1 MARPDLH
8 HVKRKLTAILHADV
22 AGYSRLMSADEEATL
37 QTLHASRTITDSL
50 IAQHHGRIVGTAGD
64 SILAEFASV
73 VEAVQCAV
81 EIQQALKTRNSAV
94 PPEQRMEF
102 RIGINLGD
110 VMVEGEQIY
119 GEGVNI
125 AARLES
131 LADPGGIHLSGTAY
145 DQVKNKLS
153 LGYDYLGEQ
162 TVKNITEPVRVYRLV
177 MEEAERQKVED
188 SASQKA
194 KVKGQKSKVDRQV

>member
-8 HVKRKLTAILHADV
+8 HIKRKLAAILQADV

-37 QTLHASRTITDSL
+37 QALHASRAITDSL
-50 IAQHHGRIVGTAGD
+50 IAQHQGRIVGTAGD

-94 PPEQRMEF
+94 PAEQRMEF

-145 DQVKNKLS
+145 DQVKNKLP
-153 LGYDYLGEQ
+153 LGYEYLGEQ
-162 TVKNITEPVRVYRLV
+162 SVKNLTEPVRVYR
-177 MEEAERQKVED
+177 
-188 SASQKA
+188 
-194 KVKGQKSKVDRQV
+194 VDMDGVTAQVQG